1 MSGPSRMKNP
11 KQSNQTADQRRM
23 RRNQVIFSIL
33 AVIIIISWIASLLI
47 NI

>member
-1 MSGPSRMKNP
+1 MSGSSREKNP
-11 KQSNQTADQRRM
+11 KQNYQSSDQRKQ

-33 AVIIIISWIASLLI
+33 AVIIIISWIASLLV